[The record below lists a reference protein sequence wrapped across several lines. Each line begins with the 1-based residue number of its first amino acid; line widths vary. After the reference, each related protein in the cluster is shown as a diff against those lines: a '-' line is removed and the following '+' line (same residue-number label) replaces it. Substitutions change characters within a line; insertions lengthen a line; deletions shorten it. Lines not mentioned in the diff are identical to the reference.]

1 MSVKEQNN
9 DTENYVDTSM
19 APRKNRQNDRQT
31 ICLLYASSV
40 VAASL
45 SIAVASMQYAD
56 EIDQQTITAKWGR
69 PLFSSSLYATCC
81 LLLIIMAGYFEFHR
95 RETFEAVYRGTGPVP
110 FSVKFSVKG
119 EKVNLYLRL
128 GLAMF
133 GLMSIGHVAVK
144 CVEEAEIS
152 DAVFNLYLKSILEMA
167 FYVFQTLFILR
178 YHRLVILQYN
188 ELMGACL
195 VHLLTTNLCI
205 WADISVGKIDKTLW
219 YGNQKKTSEYMYN
232 YTHRNVND
240 IHHDHLIS
248 VNDSKMNHLI
258 VLDNR
263 THFYNLVDISFYLLP
278 TVSEYCLLAAA
289 LLYEIVMRIGQPTFI
304 EIERPHDSR
313 KDHKI
318 LRDCR
323 GWNTSS
329 GSWFGITTVLIIIAL
344 TTLTVSAPN
353 HIDLKQNLWKCIVV
367 LAEEAVLSLFGILFV
382 LMAFYQTRRLKFSI
396 ATRQSRVDE
405 FLLYTAFFFA
415 ANYTITTIILA
426 ADLEAKGGGSV
437 FNTNGSEKHLLIGRC
452 LVNAFEFIQ
461 MVLQTYFVQDSFY
474 RCSDRIEQQV
484 TKPGRQSVVA
494 LLGIN
499 LALWIQKS
507 FQLKNADI
515 LFMLETNRGTYGWIL
530 FVVTMPISLF
540 YRYHCTV
547 CLSQCFNKLY
557 EDETHRFEEM
567 WRHQVDPFTDILVRS
582 TESLCEYEQAEVP
595 RKTTG
600 EIQVIVEN
608 GDKQNRKLAVFSK
621 TKPWRT
627 FDLTDESQNDSK
639 AVHLGHNHQDYNDL
653 KVYEGGDDEDTTM
666 SNLISGEEN
675 HFMPPK
681 QQVPDLHS
689 HAEIQNKDGL
699 QHDNV
704 PAQNDEDYQKPKQ
717 TDEVN
722 LPDTF
727 SVITQ
732 KTEGH
737 VSKDQLTS
745 ARSSYTSLGNRR
757 FSLVI
762 LPTCHYLSKNE
773 ELNSATIDSK
783 TFDKNLQEHL
793 SGTRQTPERRQ
804 VRRRRTLKNL
814 ETAKHRVLAAELA
827 HRMVIERTSGASPMT
842 YFTDPNT
849 LNIDNINQCSLESKN
864 SRSLLSTSNKPSDP
878 IENSPKFASVHS
890 STREFRIAKAVTETA
905 AITIAP
911 VESKIAAN
919 IPLITFNQ
927 HPNPLSKQT
936 ETSHKGHLSV
946 LQFHHRRSA
955 ANINRVIDESKTE
968 DDFQKRL
975 FKRCS
980 FREGNWSSKIG
991 FHKSSKH
998 YFHKSSSHEPNHAQ
1012 KYLKPEHTISNE
1024 KSNVSLTDVTTDQ
1037 TDDKTTINLNLSP
1050 YLEVPSCNLNL
1061 TKGE

>member
-45 SIAVASMQYAD
+45 SIAVASMQYA
-56 EIDQQTITAKWGR
+56 EEVDQQTITAKWGR

-95 RETFEAVYRGTGPVP
+95 METFEAVYRGTGPVP

-144 CVEEAEIS
+144 CVEEAEIT

-167 FYVFQTLFILR
+167 FYVLQTLFILR

-188 ELMGACL
+188 EVMGAFL

-219 YGNQKKTSEYMYN
+219 YGNQKKSSEHTYN
-232 YTHRNVND
+232 R
-240 IHHDHLIS
+240 S
-248 VNDSKMNHLI
+248 EMNNNLTL
-258 VLDNR
+258 LDNR
-263 THFYNLVDISFYLLP
+263 THLYNLVDISFYLLP

-289 LLYEIVMRIGQPTFI
+289 LLYEIIMRIGQPTFI
-304 EIERPHDSR
+304 EIERPHDLK

-323 GWNTSS
+323 GWSTSS
-329 GSWFGITTVLIIIAL
+329 GAWFGIITVLIIIAL

-367 LAEEAVLSLFGILFV
+367 LAEEAILSLFGILFV

-426 ADLEAKGGGSV
+426 ADLEAKGNGIP
-437 FNTNGSEKHLLIGRC
+437 NTSGSEKHLLIGRC
-452 LVNAFEFIQ
+452 LVDAFEFVQ

-474 RCSDRIEQQV
+474 RCSDRIEQQIV
-484 TKPGRQSVVA
+484 KPGRQSIVA

-507 FQLKNADI
+507 FQLKSADI

-582 TESLCEYEQAEVP
+582 TDSFSEYEQAKTSLKPTSEV
-595 RKTTG
+595 
-600 EIQVIVEN
+600 QVTIEN
-608 GDKQNRKLAVFSK
+608 DDRQNRKLAVFSK

-627 FDLTDESQNDSK
+627 FDLTDETENDGKATLMGQNHHVHNKLQVNKNGHDENILMGNSIQDDENYLKPNKQLFDSEILTESQDQDNLRCDSNVS
-639 AVHLGHNHQDYNDL
+639 AH
-653 KVYEGGDDEDTTM
+653 DDEDK
-666 SNLISGEEN
+666 S
-675 HFMPPK
+675 PK
-681 QQVPDLHS
+681 ASKTP
-689 HAEIQNKDGL
+689 EICL
-699 QHDNV
+699 S
-704 PAQNDEDYQKPKQ
+704 
-717 TDEVN
+717 
-722 LPDTF
+722 DT
-727 SVITQ
+727 SAVITQ
-732 KTEGH
+732 KNDDHLT
-737 VSKDQLTS
+737 KDRLTS
-745 ARSSYTSLGNRR
+745 ARNSYTCLAMRR
-757 FSLVI
+757 YSLVI
-762 LPTCHYLSKNE
+762 LPSDQYSSKNE
-773 ELNSATIDSK
+773 EFNAVTIDSK
-783 TFDKNLQEHL
+783 TFDKNLQDHL
-793 SGTRQTPERRQ
+793 SGVRQTPERRQ

-827 HRMVIERTSGASPMT
+827 HRMVIERTSGASPST
-842 YFTDPNT
+842 YFVDA
-849 LNIDNINQCSLESKN
+849 NISNLDNNNQFYHELKN
-864 SRSLLSTSNKPSDP
+864 SLLFSTRPSDAA
-878 IENSPKFASVHS
+878 ENSPKLTCVQS
-890 STREFRIAKAVTETA
+890 SANEFRIAKAVTETA

-927 HPNPLSKQT
+927 YPDPLNKQSDI
-936 ETSHKGHLSV
+936 SHKSHLSV

-955 ANINRVIDESKTE
+955 ANINRVMDELKNE
-968 DDFQKRL
+968 DEFQKRL
-975 FKRCS
+975 HKRSSFK
-980 FREGNWSSKIG
+980 EGNWPSKIG
-991 FHKSSKH
+991 FHKSFKSH
-998 YFHKSSSHEPNHAQ
+998 FTKSSSPESNLAQ
-1012 KYLKPEHTISNE
+1012 KHLKPEHSISNE
-1024 KSNVSLTDVTTDQ
+1024 KSNTCPIITTSDQ
-1037 TDDKTTINLNLSP
+1037 TNDKNSINLTLSSNP
-1050 YLEVPSCNLNL
+1050 EVPICDLKL